1 MTDDLPSGKVT
12 GFPRLDTPL
21 VQESRSRDEPWLARL
36 IAIPWYQLLITLWNR
51 TGGGSAYVPGHVQPG
66 VFLPFGGTVA
76 PEGYL
81 LCDGTLYPVADFPNL
96 FAAIGYAY
104 GGAGASFAV
113 PDGQNRFFL
122 GAGSRAIGDVGGAE
136 TSTLVQANLPNVS
149 LPVTDPG
156 HTHVQNSHNHTQNSH
171 NHTQN
176 SHNHTQNAHTHVQNT
191 HNHTQNSHTHIQNVG
206 TVAGAVLQTGAAIA
220 NGVETNAGTT
230 DATIAVNIT
239 TVATNQNTTATNQAS
254 TATNIA
260 TTATNIATT
269 ATNQSAVTGITVD
282 TGGTD
287 TPVAIMPPFFVGNWI
302 IKT

>member
-156 HTHVQNSHNHTQNSH
+156 HTHVQN
-171 NHTQN
+171 
-176 SHNHTQNAHTHVQNT
+176 T

-206 TVAGAVLQTGAAIA
+206 RVAGAVLQTGAAMA
-220 NGVETNAGTT
+220 NGVETNAGAT

-239 TVATNQNTTATNQAS
+239 TV
-254 TATNIA
+254 
-260 TTATNIATT
+260 